1 MIPIRMTPRGA
12 LATALSL
19 RDAYTQDHCGRVEAI
34 CTALGQRCGLA
45 PAQLPALLDA
55 ARLHDIGKIGI
66 PDHILFKPGRLD
78 PDEWKIMQSHAEAGA
93 RICAELDR
101 PDAALLAEI
110 VRHHHENF
118 DGSGYPDGLAGDAIP
133 LASRIIRVV
142 DSYDA
147 MTTRRPYQPCRS
159 HAQAMAMAMA
169 ILRSERGT
177 ASDPLVFDHFA
188 ALLEE
193 DSQLRA
199 KP

>member
-1 MIPIRMTPRGA
+1 MIQIRITPRGA
-12 LATALSL
+12 LTTALSL

-34 CTALGQRCGLA
+34 CTALGRRCGLD

-147 MTTRRPYQPCRS
+147 MTTRRPYQPSRS
-159 HAQAMAMAMA
+159 HAQAMA

-199 KP
+199 EP

>member
-1 MIPIRMTPRGA
+1 M
-12 LATALSL
+12 
-19 RDAYTQDHCGRVEAI
+19 
-34 CTALGQRCGLA
+34 ALGQRCGLD

-118 DGSGYPDGLAGDAIP
+118 DGSGYPDGWPAMP
-133 LASRIIRVV
+133 SRWLRG
-142 DSYDA
+142 SSGWWTA
-147 MTTRRPYQPCRS
+147 TTP
-159 HAQAMAMAMA
+159 
-169 ILRSERGT
+169 
-177 ASDPLVFDHFA
+177 
-188 ALLEE
+188 
-193 DSQLRA
+193 
-199 KP
+199 

>member
-1 MIPIRMTPRGA
+1 MIQIRITPRGA

-118 DGSGYPDGLAGDAIP
+118 DGSGYPDGWPAMP
-133 LASRIIRVV
+133 SRWLRG
-142 DSYDA
+142 SSGWWTA
-147 MTTRRPYQPCRS
+147 TTP
-159 HAQAMAMAMA
+159 
-169 ILRSERGT
+169 
-177 ASDPLVFDHFA
+177 
-188 ALLEE
+188 
-193 DSQLRA
+193 
-199 KP
+199 

>member
-1 MIPIRMTPRGA
+1 MIQIRITPRGA
-12 LATALSL
+12 LTTALSL

-118 DGSGYPDGLAGDAIP
+118 DGSGYPDGLAGDEIP
-133 LASRIIRVV
+133 LGSRIICLA
-142 DSYDA
+142 DA
-147 MTTRRPYQPCRS
+147 YYELLKKDP
-159 HAQAMAMAMA
+159 
-169 ILRSERGT
+169 EN
-177 ASDPLVFDHFA
+177 ASDILGRNENNAFDPALVQI
-188 ALLEE
+188 LLKKLNA
-193 DSQLRA
+193 DQQS
-199 KP
+199 PF